1 MQMPRAYE
9 VIAAAIR
16 TKIQAGEEGYEP
28 GSTLP
33 TVKQLSVDYGVS
45 RATIDLAVL
54 ELKREGVVV
63 GVQGGRMRVAGEPN
77 GGDNGVDAA

>member
-1 MQMPRAYE
+1 MPRAYE

-16 TKIQAGEEGYEP
+16 DKINGRTVGYAP
-28 GSTLP
+28 GDRLP
-33 TVKQLSVDYGVS
+33 TINELAVEYGVS

-54 ELKREGVVV
+54 ELKREGLVV

-77 GGDNGVDAA
+77 GDDSDRDAA